1 MRFALT
7 HLQPHRFRA
16 KLVAEKA
23 ATDALTEATKRA
35 AAADKEHRTLQA
47 KADEVNE
54 ELEKLDLDK
63 EAVRKRAAKRAAQLA
78 KLERDVEAA
87 RADVEALPPPAAR
100 GAELD
105 DIKAQ
110 LKQCTTELRR
120 CEAEVADA
128 VDGLRIPQAEAKAAA
143 DKLAQLDNLRHQ
155 RIDAM
160 RGARPGPNRGLA
172 AAADIVAKMK
182 AEGRFKNEVYGPLLC
197 EVAVTQKLHAGYL
210 EQQVPQSFWSMFV
223 TRCDEDRN
231 LLLAETKSL
240 NVSCQ
245 NYTGSLDGVG
255 GAPVSAELM
264 KLGVTGTLDTVFDAP
279 PLVKAALNDAGG
291 LTRAYIGGAEAE
303 KNTDA
308 IMRMPNVNILWTPSN
323 QYVGSGS
330 KYDSAAR
337 YVRIVPARA
346 PKLFS
351 SNANPAIRAELTQ
364 RLVRTLACC
373 VLCSVLRCVLRC
385 VRMLMPRHT
394 VRRNA
399 RRKRQTRS

>member
-1 MRFALT
+1 MRVALT
-7 HLQPHRFRA
+7 HLQPRRFRA
-16 KLVAEKA
+16 KLAAEKA

-35 AAADKEHRTLQA
+35 AVADKEHRTLQA

-128 VDGLRIPQAEAKAAA
+128 VDGLRVPQAEAKAAA

-155 RIDAM
+155 RIEAL
-160 RGARPGPNRGLA
+160 RAARPGPNRGLA
-172 AAADIVAKMK
+172 TAADIVAKMK
-182 AEGRFKNEVYGPLLC
+182 ADGKFTKDVYGPMLC
-197 EVAVTQKLHAGYL
+197 EVAVNDRLHAGYL
-210 EQQVPQSFWSMFV
+210 EQAVPQSFWSMFV
-223 TRCDEDRN
+223 TCCDEDRN
-231 LLLAETKSL
+231 ALLAATKSL

-245 NYTGSLDGVG
+245 NYTGSLSGVG
-255 GAPVSAELM
+255 GAPVSAELK

-308 IMRMPNVNILWTPSN
+308 IMSMPNVNMLWTPSN

-337 YVRIVPARA
+337 YVRIVPVR
-346 PKLFS
+346 PNRLFT

-364 RLVRTLACC
+364 RLVRTLARC
-373 VLCSVLRCVLRC
+373 VLCSVLRCVLCC
-385 VRMLMPRHT
+385 VRMLMPRHSLC
-394 VRRNA
+394 NA